1 MPVSKSSVVRTIAL
15 IVVVSLPLSA
25 LVGGLA
31 GYLLGRRVV
40 VQQPDGT
47 TAPIEQ
53 VVKVEESSAT
63 IDAVNKVAPA
73 VVSIIGE
80 APAEQS
86 FDLENV
92 GGAGSGFILTSDG
105 LIATNR
111 HVVADDALDYTVVL
125 ADGRTFVAEIVD
137 LDPTFDFAIVRIK
150 ATNLPIVELGSSDD
164 LQIGESVIAIG
175 NAFGELQN
183 TVTAGVISARNRT
196 IIASDGFGQATEQ
209 LEGLL
214 QTDAAIN
221 PGNSGG
227 PLVNLG
233 GKVVGVNTATDVT
246 GENLGFAI
254 PIDEA
259 KVAIE
264 SVIDTGKIERPLLG
278 VRYIN
283 LTKDLAELNELTE
296 ERGAYVTAEANQ
308 QAVLK
313 GSPAA
318 RLGIKKGDVIKKIN
332 DDEVTPE
339 HSLAAILRKYKPGDE
354 ITVTWLSREQ
364 EKSEKVTLDTI
375 AQ

>member
-125 ADGRTFVAEIVD
+125 ADGRTFVAEIID
-137 LDPTFDFAIVRIK
+137 LDPTFYF
-150 ATNLPIVELGSSDD
+150 L
-164 LQIGESVIAIG
+164 
-175 NAFGELQN
+175 
-183 TVTAGVISARNRT
+183 
-196 IIASDGFGQATEQ
+196 
-209 LEGLL
+209 
-214 QTDAAIN
+214 
-221 PGNSGG
+221 
-227 PLVNLG
+227 
-233 GKVVGVNTATDVT
+233 
-246 GENLGFAI
+246 
-254 PIDEA
+254 
-259 KVAIE
+259 
-264 SVIDTGKIERPLLG
+264 
-278 VRYIN
+278 
-283 LTKDLAELNELTE
+283 
-296 ERGAYVTAEANQ
+296 
-308 QAVLK
+308 
-313 GSPAA
+313 
-318 RLGIKKGDVIKKIN
+318 
-332 DDEVTPE
+332 
-339 HSLAAILRKYKPGDE
+339 IL
-354 ITVTWLSREQ
+354 
-364 EKSEKVTLDTI
+364 
-375 AQ
+375 